1 MLTARKTVDA
11 GEKIRRSGVHGT
23 VPSGTAANDDGR
35 ATTAVHQILVR
46 VEGEYR
52 EMPGLSLTL
61 AQARRLWG
69 LDHSTCELVL
79 TRLIEHG
86 VLKRAANGTYV
97 RRQTK

>member
-1 MLTARKTVDA
+1 MLTARKTVEA
-11 GEKIRRSGVHGT
+11 GEKVRRTGGQGT
-23 VPSGTAANDDGR
+23 MPSQTVRHDDVR

-97 RRQTK
+97 RRQCS